1 MSNITKTHKL
11 GILAIFVAAALV
23 GTFVTVASDNNLA
36 FATKKHK
43 SNDAD
48 QAIEQDQNSDQ
59 GAQCVSGDITLLC
72 GNNVDLQFQDQ
83 EGNLALGQQ

>member
-1 MSNITKTHKL
+1 MSNITKTHKI

-23 GTFVTVASDNNLA
+23 GTFVAASDNMA

-48 QAIEQDQNSDQ
+48 QAIGQDQSNDQ
-59 GAQCVSGDITLLC
+59 AAQCVSGDSTLISC
-72 GNNVDLQFQDQ
+72 NNLGFLFNLND
-83 EGNLALGQQ
+83 GNLAAGQQ